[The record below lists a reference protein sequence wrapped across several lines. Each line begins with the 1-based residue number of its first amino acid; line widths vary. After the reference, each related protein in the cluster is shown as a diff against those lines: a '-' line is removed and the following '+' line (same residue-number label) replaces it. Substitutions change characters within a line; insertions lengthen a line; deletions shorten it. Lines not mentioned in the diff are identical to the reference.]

1 VTRRGRI
8 ALKVAAWAACVAP
21 LAWLGYCAYTGDLT
35 PNPISFITNT
45 LGDWTF
51 RILLA
56 SLAATPL
63 RILSGWSWPITLRR
77 LLGLWAFVYAL
88 LHFSVWVVL
97 DHFFDWG
104 ALAADIVKRPYITVG
119 MAALVLLVPLAA
131 TSTTGMIKRLGG
143 RNWRRLHAL
152 VYVIGVLA
160 TLHYFWLAKKV
171 NTSPRWYAAVLIL
184 LLGVRGWEWGRR
196 ALRRRRDRAGAASP
210 AVRPRAENPLS

>member
-1 VTRRGRI
+1 
-8 ALKVAAWAACVAP
+8 VAP

-35 PNPISFITNT
+35 PNPIQ
-45 LGDWTF
+45 LHHQYARRLDLPHPAREPG
-51 RILLA
+51 RHPA
-56 SLAATPL
+56 L

-143 RNWRRLHAL
+143 RNWRRLPRAR
-152 VYVIGVLA
+152 VCDRRAGDGSTTV
-160 TLHYFWLAKKV
+160 WLAKKV
-171 NTSPRWYAAVLIL
+171 STQHRHRRWY
-184 LLGVRGWEWGRR
+184 RGRR
-196 ALRRRRDRAGAASP
+196 AHPAPRDPAGGLGPPPPWPGSGGQFPLGKPQADSAAGLIST
-210 AVRPRAENPLS
+210 S